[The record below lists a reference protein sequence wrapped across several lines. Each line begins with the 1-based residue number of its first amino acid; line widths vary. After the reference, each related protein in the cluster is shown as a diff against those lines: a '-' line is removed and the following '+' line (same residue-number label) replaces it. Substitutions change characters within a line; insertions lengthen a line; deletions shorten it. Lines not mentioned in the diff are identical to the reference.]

1 MAMEPIGSIMTY
13 GAQQNAQPVRTV
25 ETTEGPQTQPNVVQA
40 DPQTLAVAKVSENAS
55 GDEGGSES
63 SGSFDSEA
71 MRRAIKEIN
80 KKSGNT
86 QSNVQSEFGI
96 HEETNRITIR
106 IVDKK
111 TKEVIKELP
120 AEKTLDM
127 IAKVWEMAGMFVDE
141 KR

>member
-40 DPQTLAVAKVSENAS
+40 DPQTLAVAKVSENPS
-55 GDEGGSES
+55 GDEGGNES

-96 HEETNRITIR
+96 
-106 IVDKK
+106 
-111 TKEVIKELP
+111 ELP
-120 AEKTLDM
+120 FAL
-127 IAKVWEMAGMFVDE
+127 
-141 KR
+141 